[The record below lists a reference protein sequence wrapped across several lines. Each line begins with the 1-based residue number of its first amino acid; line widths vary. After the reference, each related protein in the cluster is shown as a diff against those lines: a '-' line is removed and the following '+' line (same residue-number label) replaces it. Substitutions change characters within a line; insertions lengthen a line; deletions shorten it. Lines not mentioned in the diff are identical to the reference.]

1 MKNTVQI
8 LELNNG
14 EVIELTLTFAR
25 LLKVKNHNKKLYGE
39 FMNSLKN
46 KDFDIFFDSAKVLY
60 VDSAKV
66 IYVAY
71 LCGLNDDMNNAMTEN
86 DFLEELPM
94 DFTVINQTVAELI
107 NPKKK

>member
-1 MKNTVQI
+1 MKNTVQT

-46 KDFDIFFDSAKVLY
+46 KDFDPLLDSAKVL
-60 VDSAKV
+60 
-66 IYVAY
+66 YVAY
-71 LCGLNDDMNNAMTEN
+71 LCGLNDLKDALSEN

-94 DFTVINQTVAELI
+94 DLTVINQIVAELI

>member
-1 MKNTVQI
+1 MKNTVQT

-39 FMNSLKN
+39 FMDSLKN
-46 KDFDIFFDSAKVLY
+46 KDFDIFFDSAKI
-60 VDSAKV
+60 

-71 LCGLNDDMNNAMTEN
+71 LCGLNDNMNNALSEN

-94 DFTVINQTVAELI
+94 DFTAINQIVAELI